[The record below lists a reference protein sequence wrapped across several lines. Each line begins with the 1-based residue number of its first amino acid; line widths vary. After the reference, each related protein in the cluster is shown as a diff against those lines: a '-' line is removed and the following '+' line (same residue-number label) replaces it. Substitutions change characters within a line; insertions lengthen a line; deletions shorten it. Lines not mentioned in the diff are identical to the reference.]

1 MTSITLSLVFLP
13 MIKTNTK
20 KKSSPKKT
28 PAVAAKAPVAKKVAP
43 AKKTPV
49 KSVSPKKTT
58 SPKKVTPTKTP
69 IKSATS
75 SKKTVPAMVK
85 KIAPKKAVSQSPASS
100 QTKTESHTATKS
112 TVTNVPKE
120 GVKMLGV
127 LHLVGNILSGGALG
141 IILVIIYYFFQ
152 HEKLSRVEKE
162 TCFEIINF
170 NLSFILYM
178 WVAVGLIFA
187 LIGIV
192 LIPVVW
198 LTWFVLLIL
207 WFLSHLV
214 GDNYRYPLT
223 IRFVS

>member
-43 AKKTPV
+43 AKKAPA

-58 SPKKVTPTKTP
+58 SPKKVTPTKAP
-69 IKSATS
+69 IKTTTSVKKAAPAT
-75 SKKTVPAMVK
+75 VK
-85 KIAPKKAVSQSPASS
+85 KIAPKKIASPSPAS
-100 QTKTESHTATKS
+100 QTKTDSHTETKS
-112 TVTNVPKE
+112 VVTSTPKE
-120 GVKMLGV
+120 GVKILGV

-178 WVAVGLIFA
+178 GVAVGLVFA
-187 LIGIV
+187 IIGIV

-198 LTWFVLLIL
+198 ITWFVLLIL
-207 WFLSHLV
+207 
-214 GDNYRYPLT
+214 
-223 IRFVS
+223 